1 MSSALEMDSLASFNE
16 ILVDNAVI
24 DSIHHELDSMTEKNV
39 ILLPSIERDFVT
51 DVLTKLNATRDSS
64 IIIYGMPEWTSFEK
78 LDYDI

>member
-39 ILLPSIERDFVT
+39 ILYHLLKEILLLMF
-51 DVLTKLNATRDSS
+51 
-64 IIIYGMPEWTSFEK
+64 
-78 LDYDI
+78 